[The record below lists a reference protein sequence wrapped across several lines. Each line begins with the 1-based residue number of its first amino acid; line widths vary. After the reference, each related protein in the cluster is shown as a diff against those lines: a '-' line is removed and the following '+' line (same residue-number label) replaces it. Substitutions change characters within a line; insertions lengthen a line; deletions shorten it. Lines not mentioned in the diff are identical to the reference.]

1 MEGKVKIVNLEVLE
15 VMVELMHLDA
25 EAVRVVLVDF

>member
-15 VMVELMHLDA
+15 VMVELMHQDA
-25 EAVRVVLVDF
+25 EVVQVVLEGF

>member
-15 VMVELMHLDA
+15 VMVERMHLDA